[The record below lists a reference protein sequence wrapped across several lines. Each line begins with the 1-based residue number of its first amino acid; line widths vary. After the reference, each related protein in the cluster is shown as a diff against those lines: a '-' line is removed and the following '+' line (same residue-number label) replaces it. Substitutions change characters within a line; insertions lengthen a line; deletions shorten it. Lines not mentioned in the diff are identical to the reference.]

1 MIGSNVNFYSH
12 TVPQLSFL
20 TAEPINATSIAI
32 NWNTTAVSIVDSY
45 TLTYTRICDSV
56 ETSLYIEDSVQT
68 NVDIHNLV
76 SGLQY
81 NVSIK
86 PENILGKGTEMF
98 VSTSLNETREW
109 ILNIIIIILTYPFIL
124 LGPPGT
130 PQLYPPVVLDSTSI
144 RVEWDEVE
152 CTQRNGIIASYVIQ
166 YNNINGSSQ
175 KEVIANAESTSIV
188 INGLNRFSL
197 YSISIA
203 AVNSIG
209 TGVFSEMITFFTCK
223 LIKLTT
229 IIYESEILS
238 HNR

>member
-1 MIGSNVNFYSH
+1 M
-12 TVPQLSFL
+12 
-20 TAEPINATSIAI
+20 
-32 NWNTTAVSIVDSY
+32 
-45 TLTYTRICDSV
+45 
-56 ETSLYIEDSVQT
+56 
-68 NVDIHNLV
+68 DIK
-76 SGLQY
+76 Y
-81 NVSIK
+81 
-86 PENILGKGTEMF
+86 
-98 VSTSLNETREW
+98 
-109 ILNIIIIILTYPFIL
+109 IIIITYPFIL

-130 PQLYPPVVLDSTSI
+130 PQLYPPVVLNSTSI
-144 RVEWDEVE
+144 RLEWDEVE

-175 KEVIANAESTSIV
+175 KEVTANAEATSIV

-209 TGVFSEMITFFTCK
+209 TGLFSEMITFFTCK